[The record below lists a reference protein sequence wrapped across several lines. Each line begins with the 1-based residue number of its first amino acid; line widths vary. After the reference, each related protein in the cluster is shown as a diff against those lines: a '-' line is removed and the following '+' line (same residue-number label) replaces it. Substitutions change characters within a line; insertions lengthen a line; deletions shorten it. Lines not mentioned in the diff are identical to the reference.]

1 MNVRIK
7 VEMRSRIFGGRSFD
21 VGVRLHELRCF
32 GSLSLTNLPTSI
44 SHATN
49 LTCSS
54 KQCAEELRTM
64 QQPTPSEETQNLLA
78 RLSQRPGVQST
89 LILSRETG
97 AIVRASGLITPEEI
111 GEDGTAPTNGT
122 YVNGTDGDVKKKG
135 TRKAEEVA
143 QLVYNFVKSAGS
155 MIEELNGENDEA
167 KLLRVRTKK
176 NELVVVPG
184 KKTHSRVHNMSLTPT
199 DSKFLLVVIHD
210 TPPA

>member
-1 MNVRIK
+1 MMSELVKRNT
-7 VEMRSRIFGGRSFD
+7 D
-21 VGVRLHELRCF
+21 VL
-32 GSLSLTNLPTSI
+32 LPPI
-44 SHATN
+44 SHLSSPSFNSTRN
-49 LTCSS
+49 LAGSS
-54 KQCAEELRTM
+54 KQCAEEIKTM
-64 QQPTPSEETQNLLA
+64 QQPSPSEETQNLLA

-89 LILSRETG
+89 LILSRDTG
-97 AIVRASGLITPEEI
+97 AIVRASGLISPEEI
-111 GEDGTAPTNGT
+111 VEDGTAPTNAT

-184 KKTHSRVHNMSLTPT
+184 RTAHLQDIPSV
-199 DSKFLLVVIHD
+199 
-210 TPPA
+210 

>member
-1 MNVRIK
+1 
-7 VEMRSRIFGGRSFD
+7 
-21 VGVRLHELRCF
+21 
-32 GSLSLTNLPTSI
+32 
-44 SHATN
+44 
-49 LTCSS
+49 
-54 KQCAEELRTM
+54 M
-64 QQPTPSEETQNLLA
+64 QQPSPSEETQNLLA

-89 LILSRETG
+89 LILARDTG

-122 YVNGTDGDVKKKG
+122 YVNGTDGEVKQKG

-143 QLVYNFVKSAGS
+143 RLVYKFVKSAGS

-184 KKTHSRVHNMSLTPT
+184 RIAYNFPAKHMSNLRRLEVPLGSNTRYAAGLTSIAAARIKTFS
-199 DSKFLLVVIHD
+199 
-210 TPPA
+210 